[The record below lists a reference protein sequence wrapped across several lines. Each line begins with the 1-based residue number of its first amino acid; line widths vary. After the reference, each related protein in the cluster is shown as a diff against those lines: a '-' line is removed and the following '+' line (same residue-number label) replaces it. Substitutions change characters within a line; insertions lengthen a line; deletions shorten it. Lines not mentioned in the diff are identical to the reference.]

1 MKAYQIIDKLN
12 TWAMPEL
19 IDSWDNTGFQIG
31 NDEKIVENILIS
43 LDLDNQAIEYAVKNN
58 IDMIITHHP
67 IIFSP
72 LKEITNKSYI
82 GNIILKCIKNDIVVY
97 NGHSNLDLAV
107 GGVND
112 ELSDIFC
119 LKNVQPIEVNKID
132 KENNVYGYGR
142 VGDVEDFK
150 IKDFLELVKAKL
162 AVDYIKVYGDLS
174 DRIIKRVAVLGGS
187 GASFIKSAKEKKADI
202 IITSDIKYHD
212 AQLSEQLDIVIVD
225 AGHFHTEKVI
235 LPKIRTFILKHIDSS
250 LDIHILNKPGL
261 NEVIY

>member
-31 NDEKIVENILIS
+31 NDNKKVEKILIS
-43 LDLDNQAIEYAVKNN
+43 LDLDNQAIDYSLENN
-58 IDMIITHHP
+58 IDMIISHHP

-72 LKEITNKSYI
+72 LKDVTNKSYI

-119 LKNVQPIEVNKID
+119 LENAEPLEINKID
-132 KENNVYGYGR
+132 KDNNIYGYGR
-142 VGDVEDFK
+142 VGDVENFK
-150 IKDFLELVKAKL
+150 IKEFLELVKAKL

-174 DRIIKRVAVLGGS
+174 DRVIKRVAVLGGS
-187 GASFIKSAKEKKADI
+187 GASFIKSAKEKGADL

-212 AQLSEQLDIVIVD
+212 AQLSEQLDIIIVD

-235 LPKIRTFILKHIDSS
+235 LPKIRTFILKYIDSS